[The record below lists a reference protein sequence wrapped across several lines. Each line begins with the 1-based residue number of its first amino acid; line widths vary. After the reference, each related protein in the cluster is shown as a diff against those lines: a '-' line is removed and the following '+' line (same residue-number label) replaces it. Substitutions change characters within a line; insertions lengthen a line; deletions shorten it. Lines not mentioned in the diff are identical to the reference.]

1 MNVGLSTKA
10 ETTAMAEQIFH
21 ITGNSEGNSKPIF
34 MLHRFMFLQYIII
47 DIIIFR
53 PVKNFSLD
61 CTLISSDLT

>member
-1 MNVGLSTKA
+1 
-10 ETTAMAEQIFH
+10 MAEQIFH